1 MGNHHSSSSSTTS
14 SSSSTNHSSSSS
26 FAQENTLLK
35 PQGGDNTWSD
45 STPVVSAC
53 SSMSRLQSMLVAV
66 KQSPRSTMS
75 TFNTSV
81 TEALCLLGGAWELF
95 VRLARETRVVPSTAT
110 PATVPTIIAEN
121 TGILCSLWRSWTV
134 TDAAQAMKQLSQFLS
149 NRSSCPRHN
158 LPM

>member
-1 MGNHHSSSSSTTS
+1 MATFYFVTRQNESQMGNHHSSSSFY
-14 SSSSTNHSSSSS
+14 SSSTPP
-26 FAQENTLLK
+26 FAHENTLLK
-35 PQGGDNTWSD
+35 PQGGDSTWSD

-95 VRLARETRVVPSTAT
+95 VRLARETRVVPS
-110 PATVPTIIAEN
+110 
-121 TGILCSLWRSWTV
+121 
-134 TDAAQAMKQLSQFLS
+134 
-149 NRSSCPRHN
+149 
-158 LPM
+158 

>member
-1 MGNHHSSSSSTTS
+1 MNRRWVTS
-14 SSSSTNHSSSSS
+14 PPPPPQPPPPPPPPPPQPPTPSPPPQVSS

-35 PQGGDNTWSD
+35 PQGGESTWSD

-81 TEALCLLGGAWELF
+81 TEALCLLGGA
-95 VRLARETRVVPSTAT
+95 
-110 PATVPTIIAEN
+110 
-121 TGILCSLWRSWTV
+121 
-134 TDAAQAMKQLSQFLS
+134 
-149 NRSSCPRHN
+149 
-158 LPM
+158 